1 MNINN
6 FINQYTNNL
15 KNLLDNIDKN
25 EISKII
31 EALDK
36 CEESGS
42 NIYIIGNGG
51 SAATAS
57 HMANDLAAG
66 LKLREIK
73 NFNVESLSD
82 NSSVCTA
89 IANDIGYE
97 NIFYAQLKNKLKKD
111 DVVIAISCS
120 GNSVNIV
127 KAVEYTKK
135 IGATIIGLTGFDGGK
150 LKELSDIKF
159 HVNTSKGEY
168 GLVEDMHMILDH
180 IIYSYYISL
189 KPETKSNYTME

>member
-1 MNINN
+1 MNIQN

-15 KNLLDNIDKN
+15 KNLLDNIDKD

-31 EALDK
+31 NVLDK
-36 CEESGS
+36 CENNNSK
-42 NIYIIGNGG
+42 IYIMGNGG

-57 HMANDLAAG
+57 HMANDLSVG
-66 LKLREIK
+66 LKLREIR

-97 NIFYAQLKNKLKKD
+97 NIFYAQLKNKIKKD

-120 GNSVNIV
+120 GNSSNIV
-127 KAVEYTKK
+127 KAVHYAKEMN
-135 IGATIIGLTGFDGGK
+135 ATVIGLTGFDGGE
-150 LKELSDIKF
+150 LKKLSDIKF
-159 HVNTSKGEY
+159 HIDTLKGEY
-168 GLVEDMHMILDH
+168 GLVEDLHMILDH
-180 IIYSYYISL
+180 IIYSYYVSL
-189 KPETKSNYTME
+189 KPQTKTNYTMR

>member
-1 MNINN
+1 MNIYN

-15 KNLLDNIDKN
+15 KNLLDNIDKD

-31 EALDK
+31 NVLDK
-36 CEESGS
+36 CENNNSK
-42 NIYIIGNGG
+42 IYIMGNGG

-57 HMANDLAAG
+57 HMANDLSVG
-66 LKLREIK
+66 LKLREIR

-97 NIFYAQLKNKLKKD
+97 NIFYAQLKNKIKKD

-120 GNSVNIV
+120 GNSSNIV
-127 KAVEYTKK
+127 KAVHYAKEMD
-135 IGATIIGLTGFDGGK
+135 ATVIGLTGFDGGE
-150 LKELSDIKF
+150 LKKLSDIKF
-159 HVNTSKGEY
+159 HIDTLKGEY
-168 GLVEDMHMILDH
+168 GLVEDLHMILDH
-180 IIYSYYISL
+180 IIYSYYVSL
-189 KPETKSNYTME
+189 KPQTKTNYTMR